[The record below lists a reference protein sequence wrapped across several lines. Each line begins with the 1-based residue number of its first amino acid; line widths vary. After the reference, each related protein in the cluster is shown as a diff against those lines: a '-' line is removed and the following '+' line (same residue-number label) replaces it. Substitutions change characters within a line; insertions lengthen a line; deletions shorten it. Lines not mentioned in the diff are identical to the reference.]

1 MLFGRFF
8 NHKFGAA
15 HRAFTIDGFVPG
27 SEAAIRETI
36 AAVKNF
42 TPLGGAFDNFSA
54 AVFFGAPQADFFT
67 VAV

>member
-8 NHKFGAA
+8 YQKTGAA

-27 SEAAIRETI
+27 SEGAIREAV
-36 AAVKNF
+36 AAIKNF

-54 AVFFGAPQADFFT
+54 AVFLGA
-67 VAV
+67 